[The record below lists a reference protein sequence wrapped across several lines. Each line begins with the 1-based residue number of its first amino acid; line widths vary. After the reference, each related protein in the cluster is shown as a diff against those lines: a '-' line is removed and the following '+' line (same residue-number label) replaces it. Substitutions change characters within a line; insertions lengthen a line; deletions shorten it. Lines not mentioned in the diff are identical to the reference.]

1 MRELTDGP
9 TLPITPRLTWGCT
22 ILVARIIIAYLRP
35 NDLLQKFRADEDSMN
50 FFKEPDRDGH
60 RPDQPYGHG

>member
-1 MRELTDGP
+1 
-9 TLPITPRLTWGCT
+9 
-22 ILVARIIIAYLRP
+22 
-35 NDLLQKFRADEDSMN
+35 LQKFRADEDSMN